1 MESKDNVEDNDQF
14 QISEKMIREEA
25 LAWINMLRRLS
36 RLQHYY
42 LYRHND
48 STVRQKDIL
57 NHLRQALDNI
67 SFANKP
73 HKGRA
78 IRSCTTEEELDCKKL
93 NYMML
98 HGRRNLAEE
107 KQLFRNKNMC
117 HKTDDASSSS
127 LQEIMKNV
135 QMKYSY
141 YNRLYKQ
148 NNCHKLLK
156 EIKHFEVTRKKSAQ
170 LKQSIRN
177 QEKIMNDELIEMGK
191 KRHALETKIKHV
203 DREIDLI
210 YEELKPFHKDYKEA
224 NCQKDASLF
233 MLQMKRREYRV
244 LKCSN
249 LEYDFIRF
257 HDIYLEKPLSQER
270 RRRNKQT

>member
-78 IRSCTTEEELDCKKL
+78 IRSCTTEEELDCK
-93 NYMML
+93 
-98 HGRRNLAEE
+98 
-107 KQLFRNKNMC
+107 
-117 HKTDDASSSS
+117 
-127 LQEIMKNV
+127 V